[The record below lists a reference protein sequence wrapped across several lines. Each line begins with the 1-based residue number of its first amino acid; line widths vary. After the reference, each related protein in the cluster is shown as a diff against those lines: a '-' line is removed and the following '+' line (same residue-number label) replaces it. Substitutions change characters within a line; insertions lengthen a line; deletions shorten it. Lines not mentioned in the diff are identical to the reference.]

1 MCIRGKVI
9 CFVKNP
15 MKSPIDYFAELTDP
29 RMDRTK
35 DHLMEDIIFIT
46 IAAVICGAETWND
59 IEQYGKS
66 KQSWLSQYLRLP
78 CGIPSHDTFNRFFSA
93 LDPEAFEGAFLSWIK
108 DISALTEG
116 EIISIDGKTIRGSR
130 SCGSKHA
137 VHIVS
142 AWASANQLSLGQVK
156 VEEKSNEITAIPKL
170 LNVLA
175 IKGCIVTIDA
185 MGCQRDIASK
195 IIEREADYI
204 LAVKGNQGGL
214 EENVRETV
222 RFTHVSSEWVEEDFG
237 HGRIESR
244 RCSVYRDLSFIENAA
259 MWKGLKGVVK
269 IESSRYIKSTGKEES
284 ETRLYI
290 TSSEACAEVI
300 GKGIRSHWG
309 IENKLHWQ
317 LDLSFREDQSRK
329 RDGYSAQN
337 FSLLNRIALNLVKNE
352 QSRKRSVKGK
362 RLDAGWNNDYLL
374 KILTN

>member
-1 MCIRGKVI
+1 
-9 CFVKNP
+9 
-15 MKSPIDYFAELTDP
+15 MKSPVDYFTELTAP
-29 RMDRTK
+29 RVDRTK
-35 DHLMEDIIFIT
+35 DHLMEDIIFVT

-78 CGIPSHDTFNRFFSA
+78 NGIPSHDTFNRFFSA
-93 LDPEAFEGAFLSWIK
+93 LNPDEFEVAFLSWIK
-108 DISALTEG
+108 DVSSLTDG
-116 EIISIDGKTIRGSR
+116 EIVSIDGKTIRGSR
-130 SCGSKHA
+130 TSGSKGA

-142 AWASANQLSLGQVK
+142 AWANANQLSLGQVK

-170 LNVLA
+170 LKVLA

-185 MGCQRDIASK
+185 MGCQREIAAE
-195 IIEREADYI
+195 IIGKEADYI
-204 LAVKGNQGGL
+204 LAVKGNQGNL
-214 EENVRETV
+214 EENAEETV
-222 RFTHVSSEWVEEDFG
+222 RLTKSAEEWVEEDFG

-244 RCSVYRDLSFIENAA
+244 KCSVYRDLSFIENAS

-269 IESSRYIKSTGKEES
+269 IESTRYIKSTGKEES

-317 LDLSFREDQSRK
+317 LDVSFSEDQSRK
-329 RDGYSAQN
+329 RDGYAAQN

-374 KILTN
+374 KILLN